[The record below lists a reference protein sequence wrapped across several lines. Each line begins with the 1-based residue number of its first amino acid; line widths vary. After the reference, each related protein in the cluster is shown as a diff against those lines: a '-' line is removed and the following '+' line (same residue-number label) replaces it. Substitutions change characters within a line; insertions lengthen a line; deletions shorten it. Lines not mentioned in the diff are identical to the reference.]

1 MMMPKVFKE
10 HNNQLD
16 EDIYLKLKTIANKLM
31 RQERQGHTLSPTDL
45 VHEAYLKLSHSKLDD
60 SKNNAYLFI
69 LARQMRRLLIDYGRQ
84 KATMKHGA
92 KLNRVNFTE
101 GLEIAGF
108 EVLDFAAINQAIDE
122 LELVSERCAK
132 IIELLYFTGISR
144 EKTAEISEI
153 SMATLAREVRFAKA
167 FIADFIN
174 ETPLN

>member
-1 MMMPKVFKE
+1 MMTSVFNDHE
-10 HNNQLD
+10 NELD
-16 EDIYLKLKTIANKLM
+16 EDVYLKLKTIANKLM
-31 RQERQGHTLSPTDL
+31 SQERQGHTLSPTDL
-45 VHEAYLKLSHSKLDD
+45 VHEAYVQLSHSKLDD

-92 KLNRVNFTE
+92 YLNRVNFTE
-101 GLEIAGF
+101 GLQIAGF
-108 EVLDFAAINQAIDE
+108 KVMDFAAINQAIDE

-144 EKTAEISEI
+144 EKTAEISEV

-167 FIADFIN
+167 FIADFLN
-174 ETPLN
+174 ETSLN